1 MSPSY
6 DLIGVGLVAVDILWI
21 TPSDARAGEKNNT
34 PQMVL
39 QGGAPAGSGT
49 CGPAMLG
56 YRAGFLARLGDNVL
70 SRNARDEFAARN
82 VQTNLFVNAPS
93 AEPCLLYTSPSPRD

>member
-1 MSPSY
+1 MSASY

-34 PQMVL
+34 PHMVL

-56 YRAGFLARLGDNVL
+56 YRAGFLAASGTMF
-70 SRNARDEFAARN
+70 SAAPRGMN
-82 VQTNLFVNAPS
+82 
-93 AEPCLLYTSPSPRD
+93 SPRATCRQICS